1 MCIENHMTGRLDV
14 SLWTLD
20 AHVVYFHSSF
30 PFVVL
35 SQTEQKPLT
44 YRTLKYV
51 SINIL
56 SRLTN
61 PWYLV
66 DLLSLYN
73 STSSFYKQVKCFSKY
88 SKNLK
93 RKDKT
98 YVPKISGL
106 KHTRFAYVQYRQ

>member
-1 MCIENHMTGRLDV
+1 MET
-14 SLWTLD
+14 
-20 AHVVYFHSSF
+20 F

-51 SINIL
+51 SINNIL

-88 SKNLK
+88 PKNLK
-93 RKDKT
+93 RRDKI
-98 YVPKISGL
+98 YVPRVSGL
-106 KHTRFAYVQYRQ
+106 KHPRSVCTVQTVVLKIFLKFTYEDCPC